1 MIDSP
6 YYFKDPYPKFSQS
19 EKFVQTMEDYGQMV
33 TLQQGDILVDSTV
46 TTPTFYYLVEGK
58 LSVSLLSEDGRELLM
73 NWLGKGAIV
82 GDATLLG
89 NRNEYVTIKV
99 ERKSRAY
106 SIDKKTFW
114 LLMETNSEFS
124 ITIAKHVASLYSN
137 AMGHL
142 ESFAYSPCK
151 DRLYSLLLEQSE
163 PVEENQGWRR
173 LRRSYT
179 HQQLAQLVGANRVT
193 VSRVLS
199 QLCEEQKIRLLNR
212 KMEIKKI

>member
-1 MIDSP
+1 M
-6 YYFKDPYPKFSQS
+6 
-19 EKFVQTMEDYGQMV
+19 EKYGKLV
-33 TLQQGDILVDSTV
+33 TLPEGEILVDSTI
-46 TTPTFYYLVEGK
+46 TDPSFYYLTDGK

-73 NWLGKGAIV
+73 NWLGKGAII
-82 GDATLLG
+82 GDSMLLG
-89 NRNEYVTIKV
+89 NSNEYVTIKV
-99 ERKSRAY
+99 ERKSSAY
-106 SIDKKTFW
+106 SLDAKTFW
-114 LLMETNSEFS
+114 YLMRSDSEFS
-124 ITIAKHVASLYSN
+124 ITIAKHVSSLYTN

-151 DRLYSLLLEQSE
+151 DRLYSLLLDQSE
-163 PVEENQGWRR
+163 AVEENQGWRR

-199 QLCEEQKIRLLNR
+199 QLCNEEKIRLLNR